1 MSLKRVVYLTDS
13 EYATLKSTGSVTIGG
28 QTYTPS
34 AETEFRKIVETS
46 KKYYVHKIDY
56 AGPDGYFSLRF
67 LSTKSSAISNA
78 EFFTEQF
85 AAGFLNGWAYTE
97 GGEIYVVTNVEC
109 DPDDHVHFYSGELE
123 FRDYSTLSEP
133 IQDTY
138 IEL

>member
-1 MSLKRVVYLTDS
+1 MTDITKTANEYFLTQ
-13 EYATLKSTGSVTIGG
+13 AQFNARKQAGTLEVGAIYHITD
-28 QTYTPS
+28 
-34 AETEFRKIVETS
+34 AETP

-67 LSTKSSAISNA
+67 LSTKSSAISNT

-85 AAGFLNGWAYTE
+85 TAGFLNGWAYTE